1 MDLKESIWVEKYR
14 PSKFSEIK
22 GQEKIVERVEALV
35 KLRNIPHLLFTGPP
49 GVGKST
55 LALVVA
61 KELFGEFWQQNFLEM
76 NASDDR
82 GIDTVRGIIKDF
94 ARVKPIGDFP
104 FKIIFLDESDNLTK
118 DAQQALRRTM
128 ETFSQTTR
136 FIFGANYSS
145 KIIDPLLSRCTVFRF
160 KPLEEKDIK
169 EIVNNIAKKE
179 GLKVSEDAIKALFK
193 ISDGD
198 CRKLENLLQSCSAID
213 KSINE
218 DLVYSLVSAA
228 RPKEI
233 RDVMELALSGDFLK
247 ARDRLLDTM
256 LKYGLSGL
264 DTIKQMQKEI
274 WGLNIL
280 EDKKVYLVDK
290 CGEIEFRIVEGSDEF
305 VQIESFLAN
314 LILVNKK

>member
-198 CRKLENLLQSCSAID
+198 CRKLENLLQSCAAID
-213 KSINE
+213 NNINE

-247 ARDRLLDTM
+247 ARDRLLDT
-256 LKYGLSGL
+256 
-264 DTIKQMQKEI
+264 IKQMQKEI
-274 WGLNIL
+274 WGLNIP

>member
-198 CRKLENLLQSCSAID
+198 CRKLENLLQSCAAID

-256 LKYGLSGL
+256 LKYGFFGL

-274 WGLNIL
+274 WGLNIP